1 MTFETDLRFSIVSAA
16 LVLFWWDRFT
26 PDIIALDEHD
36 EDFATKPYLSEIV
49 IQADFRFDA
58 KALENARIG
67 PTLGSRSLAPLLT
80 SDI

>member
-1 MTFETDLRFSIVSAA
+1 MTFEIDLRFSFVSAA

-26 PDIIALDEHD
+26 PDIIALDEPD
-36 EDFATKPYLSEIV
+36 ADFATKPYLSEIV

-58 KALENARIG
+58 KTLENARIG